1 MDQGV
6 IRFHEEADDWQSAG
20 ISFFDA
26 PERDK
31 FFKISIKL
39 SMM

>member
-6 IRFHEEADDWQSAG
+6 IRFREEADDWQSAG

-26 PERDK
+26 PRK
-31 FFKISIKL
+31 GQVL
-39 SMM
+39 